1 MGQGPSGDLLIM
13 SPWSRKGR
21 ELQEEGQ
28 RKVLLEE
35 NQERCKPEEGEEQC
49 LLFGE

>member
-21 ELQEEGQ
+21 ELQEAGQ
-28 RKVLLEE
+28 RKVLWEE
-35 NQERCKPEEGEEQC
+35 DQERYEQEEGEEQC
-49 LLFGE
+49 LLLGE